1 MRVLLFGANGFLGG
15 PVRDRLAAEPGVE
28 VITAGRSATADLR
41 ADLTTIG
48 ATALAEVLRK
58 ASPHA
63 VLNCAGVTGG
73 DPAGLVAGNVV
84 AVAALTSAMLR
95 SAPAAR
101 LVHFG
106 SAGEYGRVGPGVSVP
121 ESAEAKPL
129 HAYGVT
135 KLAGTELVRAAR
147 EHEGLDAVVLR
158 VFNPI
163 GPGAPE
169 GTLPG
174 RLAALLR
181 KGGPI
186 TVGPLDAYRDFVDSR
201 DVAEATVAAAI
212 APGTLPPVLN
222 VGTGS
227 AILLRD
233 LAKELGSIAGSGAG
247 IAESGHGS
255 ERSADVPWQQADVS
269 AIREAL
275 GWSATRSLT
284 TSLTDLWV
292 AAGG

>member
-28 VITAGRSATADLR
+28 VITAGRSAAADLR

-48 ATALAEVLRK
+48 APALAELLRK

-84 AVAALTSAMLR
+84 AVAALAVAMLR

-101 LVHFG
+101 LIHFG
-106 SAGEYGRVGPGVSVP
+106 SAGEYGRVTPGISVT
-121 ESAEAKPL
+121 ETAEAKPL

-135 KLAGTELVRAAR
+135 KLAGTELLRAAR
-147 EHEGLDAVVLR
+147 DQEGLDAVVLR

-181 KGGPI
+181 KGGPVA
-186 TVGPLDAYRDFVDSR
+186 VGPLDAYRDFVDSR
-201 DVAEATVAAAI
+201 DVAEAAVAAVI
-212 APGTLPPVLN
+212 APGILPAVLN

-233 LAKELGSIAGSGAG
+233 LAKELVAIAGAG
-247 IAESGHGS
+247 TDIAESGRGS

-269 AIREAL
+269 SIRDAL
-275 GWSATRSLT
+275 GWSATRDLT

>member
-15 PVRDRLAAEPGVE
+15 PVRDRLAAEPGVD

-48 ATALAEVLRK
+48 APALGELLRK

-84 AVAALTSAMLR
+84 AVAALAVAMLR

-106 SAGEYGRVGPGVSVP
+106 SAGEYGRVAPGISVP
-121 ESAEAKPL
+121 ETAEAKPL
-129 HAYGVT
+129 AAYGVT
-135 KLAGTELVRAAR
+135 KLAGTELLRAAR
-147 EHEGLDAVVLR
+147 DQEGLDAVVLR

-181 KGGPI
+181 HGGPV

-201 DVAEATVAAAI
+201 DVADAAVAAAI
-212 APGTLPPVLN
+212 APGILPAVLN

-233 LAKELGSIAGSGAG
+233 LAKKLVAIAGTGTD
-247 IAESGHGS
+247 IAETGRGS

-269 AIREAL
+269 VIWDAL
-275 GWSATRSLT
+275 GWSARRDLT
-284 TSLTDLWV
+284 TSLRDLWV